1 MRSSCHKNKTGSLKL
16 PHLFSP
22 HSSRT
27 SSQPIWSCQSIT
39 KGNRKKRKKKKGN
52 IQTPKNDAKRDH
64 QTTKQKH
71 IHLGIAKT
79 LQMRS
84 SCHEKT
90 QDHKNLLIFST
101 LVALEHHLNQLGV
114 VKSIT
119 RGKPVAPKKKKA
131 PKLQSF
137 MCKKKSTTSLTP
149 SFLSFFLS
157 FFLSP
162 WAQQIHQPALPPLP
176 FPSCPTTTPVP
187 FLVQHNNQHTQKTRP
202 KQQQQ
207 WEWRNLYNSI
217 NTCKKKLSFG
227 FELWTCGQ
235 TRIAF
240 ARKGFW
246 WWNLDLYDESLEC
259 FGWI

>member
-71 IHLGIAKT
+71 IHLGIAKN
-79 LQMRS
+79 LRMRS

-101 LVALEHHLNQLGV
+101 LIALEHHLNQLGV

-119 RGKPVAPKKKKA
+119 RGKPVAPEKKKA
-131 PKLQSF
+131 PKLPSF
-137 MCKKKSTTSLTP
+137 VCKKKSTTSLTP

-157 FFLSP
+157 FFLLEPNKSTD
-162 WAQQIHQPALPPLP
+162 PLCS
-176 FPSCPTTTPVP
+176 SCLFLRTLLLLRHHFLCNTVINTPKKQNKTTTT
-187 FLVQHNNQHTQKTRP
+187 LMRVQESLQLNQHKQK
-202 KQQQQ
+202 K
-207 WEWRNLYNSI
+207 
-217 NTCKKKLSFG
+217 
-227 FELWTCGQ
+227 
-235 TRIAF
+235 
-240 ARKGFW
+240 
-246 WWNLDLYDESLEC
+246 
-259 FGWI
+259 